1 MAWFK
6 VDDGFYTS
14 LKFLSMPRKHQVE
27 AAGIWLLTG
36 TWSADKMT
44 DGFVPY
50 AVMDIWQFSEDVIT
64 SLLSVG
70 LWDHDEERNGIQFH
84 DWCDYQPTREALEAK
99 AVARSEKARENVA
112 KRWDKVK
119 VDTTEIPTA
128 YESDTNA
135 LPKDTPEPEPE
146 PEPSI
151 TKVIDINHQGN
162 FDEFWE
168 FYPRK
173 VGKGASQQALSK
185 ALKRS
190 TWQEILAGVQRLAAD
205 PNLPEKQFIPHP
217 ATWLNE
223 GRWADEPYS
232 PRGKTNQRE
241 AQREQ
246 ASAKFLASFS
256 QQPELTA
263 NPDWA

>member
-1 MAWFK
+1 MPWFK
-6 VDDGFYTS
+6 VDDGFSTS
-14 LKFLSMPRKHQVE
+14 RKVIQIPRRDRFQAIGLWLMAGNF
-27 AAGIWLLTG
+27 AAKEL
-36 TWSADKMT
+36 T
-44 DGFVPY
+44 DGHIPAYVLDEIGAPEEL
-50 AVMDIWQFSEDVIT
+50 VD
-64 SLLSVG
+64 LLISVG
-70 LWDHDEERNGIQFH
+70 LWDCDEQGEIWFH
-84 DWCDYQPTREALEAK
+84 DWCEYQPSASEYREKRRE
-99 AVARSEKARENVA
+99 VSEKRTEAAN
-112 KRWDKVK
+112 KRW
-119 VDTTEIPTA
+119 
-128 YESDTNA
+128 SNA
-135 LPKDTPEPEPE
+135 KSIQEDANAMQTVCKTDANEMQTVCPEPE

-185 ALKRS
+185 ALKQA
-190 TWQEILAGVQRLAAD
+190 TWQEILAGVRRLSAD

-223 GRWADEPYS
+223 GRWADEPYA